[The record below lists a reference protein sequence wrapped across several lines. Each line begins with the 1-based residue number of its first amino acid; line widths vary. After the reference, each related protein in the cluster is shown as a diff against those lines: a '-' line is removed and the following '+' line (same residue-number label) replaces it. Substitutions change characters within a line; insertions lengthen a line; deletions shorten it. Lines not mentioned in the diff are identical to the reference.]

1 MRLLI
6 AAFLVVTSPAMAGSF
21 RAGAARLDITPA
33 PDSALP
39 MSGYAGREAGFK
51 RIHDRLYARAVVVDD
66 GARQA
71 AVVIADISAVS
82 HTFWEKMSARM
93 AEAAGIPRES
103 IVLAATHTHGG
114 PSLGYLTDDPDTK
127 LTAYTQEFENKLI
140 EVLRQAKA
148 NLQPARVGV
157 GKGRA
162 SVNMNRSALMAN
174 GGWWLGANPD
184 GPSDK
189 TVGVIKFEALDGKPI
204 AFLINYAVHGT
215 VMGHDNF
222 SITAD
227 LPGATSRFVEQDF
240 GDKMVA
246 IWSSG
251 AAGDQNPIYRG
262 AKSFDDVDVLG
273 RILGEEVLRVSA
285 SLRMSATAAIG
296 AGSEGCDLPGQETP
310 AGTAPPQG
318 QQVRVPGCRP
328 GRHPPLAAED
338 RPHRHRRRFRA
349 RC

>member
-1 MRLLI
+1 MVLPIRRSEEYYIADLIRLMRLLT
-6 AAFLVVTSPAMAGSF
+6 AAFLAVTSPAMATSF

-71 AVVIADISAVS
+71 ALVIADISAIS
-82 HTFWEKMSARM
+82 TTFWEKMSARM
-93 AEAAGIPRES
+93 AEAVRIPREY

-127 LTAYTQEFENKLI
+127 LTAYTREFENKLI

-148 NLQPARVGV
+148 NLQPARVGA

-162 SVNMNRSALMAN
+162 SVNMNRSARLAN

-189 TVGVIKFEALDGKPI
+189 TVGVIKFETPDGKPI

-215 VMGHDNF
+215 VMGARQLFHHRGP
-222 SITAD
+222 ARRH
-227 LPGATSRFVEQDF
+227 LAVRGARLRRQD
-240 GDKMVA
+240 VA

-285 SLRMSATAAIG
+285 LPANERDRRDRRR
-296 AGSEGCDLPGQETP
+296 SEGGDLPGEENS
-310 AGTAPPQG
+310 
-318 QQVRVPGCRP
+318 RRD
-328 GRHPPLAAED
+328 RAA
-338 RPHRHRRRFRA
+338 A
-349 RC
+349 RTTSTSSWMPTR